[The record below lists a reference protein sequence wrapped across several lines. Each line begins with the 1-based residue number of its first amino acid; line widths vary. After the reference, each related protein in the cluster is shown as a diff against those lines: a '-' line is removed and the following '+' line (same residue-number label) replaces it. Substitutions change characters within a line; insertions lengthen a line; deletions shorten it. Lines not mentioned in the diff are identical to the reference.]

1 MTPDD
6 FRLAGATIAG
16 KYRVE
21 SVLGHGAM
29 GVVCEARHVELGK
42 RFAIKLIESSLAD
55 DREVVARF
63 RREARAA
70 SLIESEHVVQ
80 VFDVGTDPE
89 LGFFMVMELLVG
101 EDLHSRLER
110 ETMLDVATS
119 ARIAYQIARALAKA
133 HAAGVVHRDL
143 KPANIFLVDRED
155 GGVFVKVLDFGISKI
170 LERAKMEKSGALKL
184 TRAGTSVGTPQY
196 SSPEQLKGLDSVDH
210 RTDVWSLGVLLY
222 ELLAGRPAYLEMP
235 TYEQFII
242 QLVTTSPTPI
252 REVAP
257 WVPLALANVVE
268 GAIQHDVDVRTK
280 DAATFAKLLLAAVPT
295 ALNDSGA
302 RPVVPWTR
310 PRADDTVQMEAGGR
324 VSLPDLV
331 GPESADRDSKTR
343 VDASP
348 PTLDATQ
355 FPPESAS
362 EYPTLPRLPGGDDA
376 LVGGMT
382 SDAPP
387 SMAVRARPRSPWT
400 IALYVLLAL
409 AALGA
414 VLVELRARMLAR
426 P

>member
-6 FRLAGATIAG
+6 FRLAGRTIAG

-29 GVVCEARHVELGK
+29 GIVCEARHVELGK
-42 RFAIKLIESSLAD
+42 RFAIKLIESSLAG

-110 ETMLDVATS
+110 ETMLDVASST
-119 ARIAYQIARALAKA
+119 RIAYQIARALAKA

-143 KPANIFLVDRED
+143 KPANVFLVDRED

-170 LERAKMEKSGALKL
+170 LERESLARSGALKL
-184 TRAGTSVGTPQY
+184 TRAGTAVGTPQY
-196 SSPEQLKGLDSVDH
+196 SSPEQARGLESVDH

-242 QLVTTSPTPI
+242 HLVTTSPTPI

-257 WVPLALANVVE
+257 WVPMALANVVE
-268 GAIQHDVDVRTK
+268 GAIQHDVDVRTQ
-280 DAATFAKLLLAAVPT
+280 DASTFAKLLLAAVPT

-302 RPVVPWTR
+302 RAAAPQTR
-310 PRADDTVQMEAGGR
+310 PHAAEAVLIEEGAR

-343 VDASP
+343 VDTSP
-348 PTLDATQ
+348 PLTDSTPP
-355 FPPESAS
+355 PPESA
-362 EYPTLPRLPGGDDA
+362 ERPTLPRVSVMDDS

-387 SMAVRARPRSPWT
+387 SVGERSKTRSPWA

-409 AALGA
+409 AAVGA
-414 VLVELRARMLAR
+414 VLVELRARMLSR

>member
-1 MTPDD
+1 
-6 FRLAGATIAG
+6 
-16 KYRVE
+16 
-21 SVLGHGAM
+21 M

-110 ETMLDVATS
+110 ETMLDVASS

-143 KPANIFLVDRED
+143 KPANVFLVDRED

-170 LERAKMEKSGALKL
+170 LERASLAKSGALKL

-196 SSPEQLKGLDSVDH
+196 SSPEQAKGLESVDH
-210 RTDVWSLGVLLY
+210 RTDVWSLGVVLY
-222 ELLAGRPAYLEMP
+222 ELLAGRPAYPEMP

-242 QLVTTSPTPI
+242 HLVTSSPTPL

-257 WVPLALANVVE
+257 WVPMALVNVVN

-295 ALNDSGA
+295 AMTDSGA
-302 RPVVPWTR
+302 RAAAPQTR
-310 PRADDTVQMEAGGR
+310 PRADDTIREEGGR

-348 PTLDATQ
+348 PLLDSV
-355 FPPESAS
+355 PPAADSAPDR
-362 EYPTLPRLPGGDDA
+362 PTLPRASATEEA
-376 LVGGMT
+376 LVGGHT

-387 SMAVRARPRSPWT
+387 SMGDRAKGRSPWT
-400 IALYVLLAL
+400 VVLYVVLAL

-414 VLVELRARMLAR
+414 VLVELRARMLSR

>member
-29 GVVCEARHVELGK
+29 GVVCSARHIELGK
-42 RFAIKLIESSLAD
+42 RFAIKLIESSLAN

-101 EDLHSRLER
+101 EDLHTRLER
-110 ETMLDVATS
+110 ETMLDVAS
-119 ARIAYQIARALAKA
+119 AARIAYQIARALAKA

-143 KPANIFLVDRED
+143 KPANVFLVDREE
-155 GGVFVKVLDFGISKI
+155 GGLFVKVLDFGISKI
-170 LERAKMEKSGALKL
+170 LERASLAKSGALKL

-196 SSPEQLKGLDSVDH
+196 SSPEQAKGLESVDH

-222 ELLAGRPAYLEMP
+222 ELLAGRPAYPEMP

-242 QLVTTSPTPI
+242 QLVTASPTPI
-252 REVAP
+252 RDVAP
-257 WVPLALANVVE
+257 WVPLGLADVVT
-268 GAIQHDVDVRTK
+268 GAIQHDVDARTQ

-295 ALNDSGA
+295 ALNDSGTRA
-302 RPVVPWTR
+302 AAPRGRPLP
-310 PRADDTVQMEAGGR
+310 DDTVQMNVAAP

-331 GPESADRDSKTR
+331 GPESADRESKTR
-343 VDASP
+343 VDVSP
-348 PTLDATQ
+348 PLVDSV
-355 FPPESAS
+355 PPAADSAS
-362 EYPTLPRLPGGDDA
+362 ERPTVPRVAPSDEA
-376 LVGGMT
+376 LVGGMA

-387 SMAVRARPRSPWT
+387 AAPEATRTRSPWT
-400 IALYVLLAL
+400 LALYVLLAV

-414 VLVELRARMLAR
+414 VIVELRARMLAR